1 MCAKYKFKRNKQRR
15 KKKGIT
21 TRVFGVEHK
30 LLLSLFKKKKT
41 VAMKGTTL
49 MTIRIGFNSI
59 WVTLNLDMIYDSP
72 II

>member
-1 MCAKYKFKRNKQRR
+1 MCAKYKFKRNKHRR